1 MCSVCSVCSV
11 RCPYSGHLFIMSTS
25 ERLTQQTAHT
35 AHMSSVR
42 VSRHVQNRFMS
53 IFIPMIHYQF
63 VVRYDIR
70 VHCLLMTLPENVRC
84 TNRSFVVL
92 VNTTTE
98 NCADIRRRIDL
109 PWERNS
115 ENTQQQQ
122 KSVCCFSVV
131 AVHWWFLTCS
141 RITYW
146 RSSMHMMDGNI
157 SIMYPSIFQSSSSDS
172 CSSRHGGRSSYI
184 LIMTS
189 DGDGA
194 RMAAKCTIYEKHD
207 SFPLLSLWWAI
218 MDLVNIICYAVNFA
232 SEKLW
237 KCFQNAS
244 EAIDMGVRQSWVY
257 VEHIGDAHFFVAVA
271 K

>member
-1 MCSVCSVCSV
+1 MRNALNAQMCMCSVCSVCSV

-115 ENTQQQQ
+115 ENTQQ
-122 KSVCCFSVV
+122 KKN
-131 AVHWWFLTCS
+131 
-141 RITYW
+141 R
-146 RSSMHMMDGNI
+146 
-157 SIMYPSIFQSSSSDS
+157 
-172 CSSRHGGRSSYI
+172 
-184 LIMTS
+184 
-189 DGDGA
+189 
-194 RMAAKCTIYEKHD
+194 
-207 SFPLLSLWWAI
+207 
-218 MDLVNIICYAVNFA
+218 
-232 SEKLW
+232 
-237 KCFQNAS
+237 
-244 EAIDMGVRQSWVY
+244 
-257 VEHIGDAHFFVAVA
+257 FVASLLLQFTDGSCRA
-271 K
+271 LALHIDDRRCIWWMETSA